1 MCEINYTVIKV
12 KINNETAIQSLFELA
27 EFQFNS
33 KVRPLSTSP
42 HSPA

>member
-1 MCEINYTVIKV
+1 MCEINYTVVKV
-12 KINNETAIQSLFELA
+12 KINNEMAIQSLFEMA

-42 HSPA
+42 PSPA